1 MDLTRLITRVRLALP
16 VRAPDEPGVQ
26 PEDLPANVA
35 DIPVDE
41 WIAPDQGDKA
51 SAVTDDEGSV

>member
-1 MDLTRLITRVRLALP
+1 